1 MTAIRFT
8 RAAGRGSISAAAL
21 YLALGAPIAFAQETL
36 PTIEVGRKAT
46 TPSAAAS
53 AAPAPKPKPAPV
65 VAQRPK
71 PAPANAPLTQPQK
84 PGEASSLRTYTEK
97 DVTDRI
103 YAQPQEAL
111 EIVPG
116 LVIAQHSGSG
126 KAAQYFLRGFAL
138 DHGYDIGL
146 TIDGMPMN
154 QMSHVHSNG
163 YADGNFLMPELFS
176 DMEVRKGPYDAEYGS
191 IFSSVGSVHMQYV
204 DKLREGLVD
213 LSGGSF
219 AYADAKVAK
228 SWGLGAGELLLALE
242 GNIYNGPWE
251 RPDEERKINGVARW
265 SMGTQENGLS
275 VTAMAYSNHYFATDQ
290 IPYADVAAGLMS
302 RWGTEDP
309 TDGGNAS
316 RYSVSTRWSETN
328 KNDWSRIEAYFIHN
342 DTNLYDDFTYQ
353 LANPVTG
360 LLAGTGTGLGDQ
372 THQFDHRQQFGLNA
386 VHGWKYNFQSVPVET
401 RVGLQT
407 LNDFIHN
414 GNGDSFMRQ
423 QYDSITD
430 NWVKESYISPWT
442 DTTQFWKPWLRTTEG
457 LRLDY
462 VFGSVNNIM
471 NPLLAQGSYPPGGS
485 PFYLGSLNN
494 GTLDRLFT
502 SPKAGLVLG
511 PFNNTEF
518 FLNFG
523 EGLRAEDIRGA
534 TNHFATDGTQ
544 YSYIPNVPFLTKTR
558 GAETG
563 VRAKPIEGLD
573 TTLTLFWQDLDAEQT
588 FNADSGTSTYGRP
601 GRRYGFEWT
610 GTYQVNPWMH
620 LDGEVTGTHARFR
633 GFDTIQAVNF
643 ASYLSGGPGSDG
655 GLWPLGLPGLKPG
668 NYLMLAP
675 VWVATGGVEVG
686 EKTGWFGRLSGR
698 YFGARPL
705 TEDGSIESHATFTL
719 QARAG
724 YRFQNGWKIML
735 DGFNIA
741 NSRSDMI
748 DYQANYFGRQDFALL
763 PGYTGGSALG
773 ISGRVF
779 KPIDPPAFRI
789 TISGPL
795 SFDGT
800 PSTSLP
806 HAETASHH

>member
-1 MTAIRFT
+1 MSSSRPT
-8 RAAGRGSISAAAL
+8 RAIGAGVSAAAL
-21 YLALGAPIAFAQETL
+21 CLALGAPAALAQQQL
-36 PTIEVGRKAT
+36 PTIEVGAK
-46 TPSAAAS
+46 PSAKPQVTAQ
-53 AAPAPKPKPAPV
+53 KPKPAPV
-65 VAQRPK
+65 LAHEQPK
-71 PAPANAPLTQPQK
+71 PAPLNAPLTQPKTQDQ
-84 PGEASSLRTYTEK
+84 ASSVRVYSEK
-97 DVTDRI
+97 EVTDRI

-146 TIDGMPMN
+146 TLDGMPIN

-176 DMEVRKGPYDAEYGS
+176 DMEVRKGPYFADEG
-191 IFSSVGSVHMQYV
+191 IFSSVGAVHMQYV
-204 DKLREGLVD
+204 DKLREGFVE

-219 AYADAKVAK
+219 AYGDAKVAK
-228 SWGLGAGELLLALE
+228 SWGLGQGELLLALE

-265 SMGTQENGLS
+265 SMGTQENGFS
-275 VTAMAYSNHYFATDQ
+275 ITGMAYSNHYFATDQ
-290 IPYADVAAGLMS
+290 IPYTDVALGLMS

-309 TDGGNAS
+309 TDGGNAA
-316 RYSVSTRWSETN
+316 RYSLSARWSETN

-342 DTNLYDDFTYQ
+342 DTNLYDDFSYQ
-353 LANPVTG
+353 LSNPITG
-360 LLAGTGTGLGDQ
+360 LYAGTGTGLGDQ
-372 THQFDHRQQFGLNA
+372 THQFDHRQQFGLNLL
-386 VHGWKYNFQSVPVET
+386 HGWKYNFESIPIET

-414 GNGDSFMRQ
+414 GNGDSFQRQ

-430 NWVKESYISPWT
+430 NWLKESYISPWT

-457 LRLDY
+457 FRLDY

-471 NPLLAQGSYPPGGS
+471 NPLLAQGSYPPGGT
-485 PFYLGSLNN
+485 PYYLGSFNN
-494 GTLDRLFT
+494 GALDRVFT

-511 PFNNTEF
+511 PFYNTEF

-523 EGLRAEDIRGA
+523 EGLRAEDIRG
-534 TNHFATDGTQ
+534 TQNHYSTDGTA
-544 YSYIPNVPFLTKTR
+544 YTYIPNVQFLTKTR

-563 VRAKPIEGLD
+563 FRTKPIEGLE
-573 TTLTLFWQDLDAEQT
+573 TSLSLFWQNMDAEQT
-588 FNADSGTSTYGRP
+588 FNADSGTSVYGRP
-601 GRRYGFEWT
+601 GRRLGFEWT
-610 GTYQVNPWMH
+610 TKYAYSDW
-620 LDGEVTGTHARFR
+620 LRFDGEVTGTHARFK
-633 GFDTIQAVNF
+633 GFDTEQAVAY
-643 ASYLSGGPGSDG
+643 ASYLTGGPGSDG
-655 GLWPLGLPGLKPG
+655 GLWPLGLLGSKPG
-668 NYLMLAP
+668 NYLTLAP

-686 EKTGWFGRLSGR
+686 QKTGWFGRLSYR

-705 TEDGSIESHATFTL
+705 TEDGQIQSPATGTL
-719 QARAG
+719 NARVG
-724 YRFQNGWKIML
+724 YRFDNGWKVVL

-748 DYQANYFGRQDFALL
+748 DYQANVFGRQDFVLF

-773 ISGRVF
+773 ISERVF
-779 KPIDPPAFRI
+779 KPIDPPAVRL
-789 TISGPL
+789 TLSGPL
-795 SFDGT
+795 SFDPG
-800 PSTSLP
+800 SITSLP
-806 HAETASHH
+806 YAENAHH